1 MKELKNFVGTIEFLD
16 GKNNLTGLR
25 TFAILRG
32 NSEDDIINAIPIEL
46 FEGGNVQFHQPI
58 ETDEFEV
65 ISINGDKIDDLMS
78 FISSVLSEDKV
89 ESRTDEITLDDFV
102 PAEE

>member
-1 MKELKNFVGTIEFLD
+1 MKDFKNFVGTIEYMD
-16 GKNNLTGLR
+16 GDVETGMRSYAVLNG
-25 TFAILRG
+25 T
-32 NSEDDIINAIPIEL
+32 SEDDIVNAIPIEM
-46 FEGGNVQFHQPI
+46 FAGGNVQFHQPI

-65 ISINGDKIDDLMS
+65 ISIDGDKIDDLMS

-102 PAEE
+102 SAEE

>member
-1 MKELKNFVGTIEFLD
+1 MKNFIGTIEFID
-16 GKNNLTGLR
+16 SKNNLTGLR

-58 ETDEFEV
+58 ETYEFEV
-65 ISINGDKIDDLMS
+65 ISIDGDKIDDLMS
-78 FISSVLSEDKV
+78 FISSVLSESEV
-89 ESRTDEITLDDFV
+89 ESRTDKIELDDFV
-102 PAEE
+102 SADK

>member
-1 MKELKNFVGTIEFLD
+1 MKNFVGTIEFID
-16 GKNNLTGLR
+16 SKNNLTGLR

-32 NSEDDIINAIPIEL
+32 NSEDDIVNAIPIEL

-78 FISSVLSEDKV
+78 FISSVLSEDEV

-102 PAEE
+102 SAEE

>member
-1 MKELKNFVGTIEFLD
+1 MKNFVGTIEFID
-16 GKNNLTGLR
+16 SKNNLTGLR

-32 NSEDDIINAIPIEL
+32 NSEDDIFNAIPIEL

-65 ISINGDKIDDLMS
+65 ISIDGDKIDDLMS
-78 FISSVLSEDKV
+78 FISSVLSEDEV

-102 PAEE
+102 SADE